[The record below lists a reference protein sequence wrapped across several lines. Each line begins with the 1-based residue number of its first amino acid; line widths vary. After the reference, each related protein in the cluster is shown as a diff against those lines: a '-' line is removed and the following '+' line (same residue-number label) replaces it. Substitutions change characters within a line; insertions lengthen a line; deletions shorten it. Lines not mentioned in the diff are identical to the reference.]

1 MIATAFGCL
10 ALLCVVSWPFF
21 NDYGTV
27 IKIQS
32 TGAAAF
38 ALYFL
43 ALGSPTAA
51 MACLISCS
59 QLIISAA
66 VRDRYV
72 VIRLYG
78 ASLILLA
85 FLSIVTWHGIP
96 SALALT
102 GSSLGTLARLQTST
116 TRMKGFFLVGAPF
129 WLAHNLIVGALFALG
144 TDLVSLISNI
154 ANLSK
159 FLLKQRRASV
169 GASASVALVT
179 TQAALLVR
187 SGQSKIIRLN
197 PRWIDRDL
205 LVKNTV

>member
-1 MIATAFGCL
+1 MNLVPSRFGNGTIEIPRQNASTTRRPIHRAVAVMIATAFGCL

-116 TRMKGFFLVGAPF
+116 TRMKGFFLVGAPS
-129 WLAHNLIVGALFALG
+129 WLKW
-144 TDLVSLISNI
+144 SS
-154 ANLSK
+154 
-159 FLLKQRRASV
+159 
-169 GASASVALVT
+169 
-179 TQAALLVR
+179 
-187 SGQSKIIRLN
+187 
-197 PRWIDRDL
+197 
-205 LVKNTV
+205 